1 MNLAPTKLVG
11 KLLTFF
17 DNTAH
22 RVVGGQPPPL
32 PSTLHG
38 SVHQNELAH
47 QPWVSKAS
55 NSQPTMVV
63 QSLTSSAS
71 MESAMAMPSLM
82 PSASMEPISEW
93 TGQTDLSAMSSR
105 SISEPDFGESNR
117 KVTA

>member
-32 PSTLHG
+32 PSTSHS
-38 SVHQNELAH
+38 SVHQNEFAH
-47 QPWVSKAS
+47 QPGAPNPS
-55 NSQPTMVV
+55 NSQPTMFV

-71 MESAMAMPSLM
+71 IEPAMAIPSLM

-93 TGQTDLSAMSSR
+93 TGQTDLSAMPSR